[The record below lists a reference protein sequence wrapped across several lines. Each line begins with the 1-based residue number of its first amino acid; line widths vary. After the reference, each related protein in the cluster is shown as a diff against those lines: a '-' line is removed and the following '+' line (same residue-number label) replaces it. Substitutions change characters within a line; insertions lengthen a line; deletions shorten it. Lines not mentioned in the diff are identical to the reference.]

1 MSLYTDLASEA
12 RELNPEIDG
21 VTEERESRGEIEITR
36 TVIITPDAARKLN
49 KRMGRYVTLDA
60 PGLIYRPLDLFKR
73 MAEVIAEELGPLL
86 KESREGSIVVV
97 GLGNRAVTPDS
108 LGPRTAERIF
118 VTRHV
123 KELLPEAF
131 SFPVPSVAQISPGVL
146 GSTGVETLEL
156 IRGVKERVK
165 PDLIIAVD
173 SLASRRAARIS
184 TTVQI
189 TDSGIDPGSGVGNI
203 RAGLNEETVGV
214 PVIAIGVP
222 LVVYASTITQDTI
235 SMIAEENSLSCDEE
249 ALKSLAEKVVSERMD
264 EMIMT
269 PKDIDAIIEDMSSV
283 VSEGINRA
291 VFGEHYEK
299 VRMLIA

>member
-73 MAEVIAEELGPLL
+73 MAEVTAEELGPLL
-86 KESREGSIVVV
+86 KEFREGSIVVV

-118 VTRHV
+118 VTRYV

-156 IRGVKERVK
+156 IR
-165 PDLIIAVD
+165 A
-173 SLASRRAARIS
+173 
-184 TTVQI
+184 
-189 TDSGIDPGSGVGNI
+189 
-203 RAGLNEETVGV
+203 
-214 PVIAIGVP
+214 
-222 LVVYASTITQDTI
+222 
-235 SMIAEENSLSCDEE
+235 
-249 ALKSLAEKVVSERMD
+249 
-264 EMIMT
+264 
-269 PKDIDAIIEDMSSV
+269 
-283 VSEGINRA
+283 
-291 VFGEHYEK
+291 
-299 VRMLIA
+299 